1 MADALRGW
9 KFPPSFDPFGGN
21 VELSDGMQSIKESL
35 FLLLNTIPGERCMA
49 LRYGCDID
57 SLAFQ
62 NLNQNTKTFMA
73 NNIKAAVTL
82 WERRVRVENVELTQ
96 ESEMMGTIHIKIT
109 YTVLATGQ
117 KDEFLY
123 DYSVK

>member
-1 MADALRGW
+1 MADKLRGW

-21 VELSDGMQSIKESL
+21 VEMSDGLRSIKESL
-35 FLLLNTIPGERCMA
+35 FLLLNTAPGERCMA

-62 NLNQNTKTFMA
+62 NLNQNTKTYMS
-73 NNIKAAVTL
+73 NNIKAAITR
-82 WERRVRVENVELTQ
+82 WERRINVESVELSQ
-96 ESEMMGTIHIKIT
+96 ETEMMGTIHIKIV
-109 YTVLATGQ
+109 YTVLATGL

-123 DYSVK
+123 DYSVN